1 MTDAGEKDG
10 GRKSA
15 AELQEPLI
23 DAALA
28 HVPFDGWG
36 QTALLAA
43 ARDLGIERGLALNAF
58 PGGPEEM
65 IEYHSR
71 LADRRMVEAYEA
83 SATEGLKLRQKVAL
97 AIRLRLA
104 ANAPHREAIRR
115 ALSILALPIHAPL
128 AAKLIYRTVDAVWYA
143 IGDRSTDYNFYT
155 KRGLLAGVYSSTL
168 LYWLNDKS
176 PDSEATWSFLD
187 RRIADVMK
195 IPQVMARIGKLTDK
209 LPNPFRFL
217 RRRPAR

>member
-1 MTDAGEKDG
+1 
-10 GRKSA
+10 
-15 AELQEPLI
+15 
-23 DAALA
+23 
-28 HVPFDGWG
+28 
-36 QTALLAA
+36 
-43 ARDLGIERGLALNAF
+43 
-58 PGGPEEM
+58 M

-128 AAKLIYRTVDAVWYA
+128 AAKLVYRTVDAVWYA

-176 PDSEATWSFLD
+176 PENSATWDFLD

-195 IPQVMARIGKLTDK
+195 IPQAMARLGKLTDK

-217 RRRPAR
+217 RRRPAP

>member
-1 MTDAGEKDG
+1 MTDAGQKG
-10 GRKSA
+10 A

-36 QTALLAA
+36 QTALLAG

-83 SATEGLKLRQKVAL
+83 AETEGLKLRENVAL

-104 ANAPHREAIRR
+104 ANTPHREAIRR

-176 PDSEATWSFLD
+176 PDSEQTWSFLD

-195 IPQVMARIGKLTDK
+195 IPEAIARFGKLADK

-217 RRRPAR
+217 HRRVAR